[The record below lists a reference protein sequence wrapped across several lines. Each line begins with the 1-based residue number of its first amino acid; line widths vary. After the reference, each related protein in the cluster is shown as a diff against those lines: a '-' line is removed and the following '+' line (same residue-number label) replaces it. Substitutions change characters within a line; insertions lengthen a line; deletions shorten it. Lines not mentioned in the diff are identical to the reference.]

1 MAADKTDRWQLTKAQ
16 RELVNNCFEEYQYET
31 AIATLDQLCDSEF
44 SPWPWVYS
52 MSNHLI
58 TLNPYRPHIRQLIYI
73 SLHPTEDSSAQDEA
87 DSSAQ
92 ISPSKIIRQQ
102 QSQLSMNFI
111 PMKAVLDAQRVL
123 VKYLHT
129 NQPDVLSRALPRRRS
144 LHDPAADYNEAESTV
159 ARQASYIMQYQDCW
173 ELLCKD
179 LRQNALSLTLKAK
192 PRAKRQSERLKLNPG
207 PETGLP
213 VAVQENA
220 WPLLD
225 WLVSLFEYDEQTSTM
240 AGENHTP
247 GLIAPISLALKFR
260 TRLCSL
266 IS

>member
-1 MAADKTDRWQLTKAQ
+1 
-16 RELVNNCFEEYQYET
+16 
-31 AIATLDQLCDSEF
+31 
-44 SPWPWVYS
+44 

-73 SLHPTEDSSAQDEA
+73 SLHPTEDSSAQDEV